1 MLTADENALFARIG
15 PGTRMGALQRRYWH
29 VVCGVEEMAGPSS
42 SSGRTKRIR
51 LLGEDL
57 VLYKDR
63 SGGYGLLAEACQHRR
78 ASLAYGIPTADGIRC
93 PYHGWQFDRAGR
105 CTEQPNEPPESS
117 FKDKV
122 RTAGY
127 PVEELGGV
135 LFAYLGPEP
144 VPLLPRLDGFVTD
157 GPAIRMYGQTLVPCN
172 WLQIMENSLDPVH
185 AEWLH
190 GNLAEFVEEQRG
202 GPSTSSGQA
211 ARFSHSRKHLKI
223 AFAEFEYGIYKRRL
237 LKGASEDSDDW
248 RVGHPVFFPNI
259 LAVGS
264 GGGELWK
271 MNAYQI
277 RIPKDDTHTLH
288 VWYDVFIPP
297 PGVVV
302 PQHLLDTVT
311 VYDIPAVDA
320 SGEFILDL
328 LDAQDVMA
336 WATQGPI
343 AERELEHL
351 GTTDA
356 GIIAFRTML
365 RRELAKVEAG
375 ADPIGVIRDPARNE
389 RITYAVEKNKVHFAD
404 GFESYAARVH
414 NRHYPHVAEL
424 AQVFAANAKPIAAA
438 YGD

>member
-1 MLTADENALFARIG
+1 
-15 PGTRMGALQRRYWH
+15 
-29 VVCGVEEMAGPSS
+29 MAG
-42 SSGRTKRIR
+42 RWTKRIR
-51 LLGEDL
+51 MLGEDL
-57 VLYKDR
+57 VLYRDR
-63 SGGYGLLAEACQHRR
+63 SGGYGLLAEACPHRR

-105 CTEQPNEPPESS
+105 CTDQPNEPTDSN

-127 PVEELGGV
+127 PVQELSGV

-157 GPAIRMYGQTLVPCN
+157 GPAIRMYGQTRVPCN

-190 GNLAEFVEEQRG
+190 GHLAEFVEEQRG
-202 GPSTSSGQA
+202 G

-237 LKGASEDSDDW
+237 LRGAREDSDDW

-277 RIPKDDTHTLH
+277 RIPQDDEHTLH

-297 PGVVV
+297 PGVTV
-302 PQHLLDTVT
+302 PQHLLDRVV

-320 SGEFILDL
+320 SGEYNLDL

-336 WATQGPI
+336 WETQGPI
-343 AERELEHL
+343 ADRSAERL

-356 GIIAFRTML
+356 GIIQFRGML

-375 ADPIGVIRDPARNE
+375 EDPIGVLRDPAKNE

-414 NRHYPHVAEL
+414 NRYYPYVADL
-424 AQVFAANAKPIAAA
+424 ARVFEQNARPIAAA
-438 YGD
+438 YGE

>member
-1 MLTADENALFARIG
+1 MI
-15 PGTRMGALQRRYWH
+15 
-29 VVCGVEEMAGPSS
+29 
-42 SSGRTKRIR
+42 
-51 LLGEDL
+51 
-57 VLYKDR
+57 
-63 SGGYGLLAEACQHRR
+63 AEACPHRR

-93 PYHGWQFDRAGR
+93 PYHGWQFDGTGR
-105 CTEQPNEPPESS
+105 CTDQPNEPAGEP

-127 PVEELGGV
+127 PVQELGGV
-135 LFAYLGPEP
+135 LFAYLGPQP
-144 VPLLPRLDGFVTD
+144 APLLPRLDGFVTD

-190 GNLAEFVEEQRG
+190 GHLAEFVEEQRG
-202 GPSTSSGQA
+202 G

-237 LKGASEDSDDW
+237 LKGAREDSDDW

-277 RIPKDDTHTLH
+277 RIPQDDKHTLH

-297 PGVVV
+297 PGVAV
-302 PQHLLDTVT
+302 PQQLLDERRRSTT
-311 VYDIPAVDA
+311 SPPSTR

-336 WATQGPI
+336 WETQGPI
-343 AERELEHL
+343 AERDREHL

-356 GIIAFRTML
+356 GIIAFRNML

-375 ADPIGVIRDPARNE
+375 EDPIGVIRDPARNK
-389 RITYAVEKNKVHFAD
+389 RITYPVEKNKVHFAD

-414 NRHYPHVAEL
+414 NRHYPYVGEL
-424 AQVFAANAKPIAAA
+424 AKVFAANAKPIAAA
-438 YGD
+438 YGDV